1 MGNPSPEILGLIT
14 CMVFVGGFIGA
25 LFASAPA
32 DRYGR
37 RFAIQIGSFL
47 GIVGSAMQA
56 AAPSR
61 GVLIGGRVILGVG
74 LSFTT
79 TAGPSLLIELTHP
92 RLRGKVSSMVSI
104 VHDLLFLT
112 FAD

>member
-25 LFASAPA
+25 IFAAAPA

-47 GIVGSAMQA
+47 GLFGSIMQA

-61 GVLIGGRVILGVG
+61 GVLIGGRVIIGVVPV
-74 LSFTT
+74 LHHDSRTQLADR
-79 TAGPSLLIELTHP
+79 AGPSSTAWKGIINGE
-92 RLRGKVSSMVSI
+92 R
-104 VHDLLFLT
+104 
-112 FAD
+112 